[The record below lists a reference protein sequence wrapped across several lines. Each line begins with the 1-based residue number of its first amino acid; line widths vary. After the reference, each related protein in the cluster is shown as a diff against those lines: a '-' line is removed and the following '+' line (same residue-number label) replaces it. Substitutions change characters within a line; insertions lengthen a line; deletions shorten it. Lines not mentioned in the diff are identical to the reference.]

1 MQSEEQQLI
10 DGLFDRLKQAESQTG
25 ARDHAAEQRI
35 QARIREQPAAPYYM
49 AQSIIIQEAALKRM
63 DQRVKALEAQ
73 VNALQQQAAQPQQSS
88 GGFLSSL
95 FGGGHRSAPAPQ
107 QNPNYQAAQQNQAAW
122 NNAPQQPYSQQPA
135 APVQAA
141 PSRAGSF
148 IGGALQTAA
157 GVAGGVMLADM
168 LTGMF
173 HHSQPEEIV
182 NIINNDDPM
191 PVNTAEDQSMFQ
203 EFDESNNLDTFNG
216 TDDRYAS
223 NGFLDNQND
232 TFGSND
238 SFGDDSFNDDDD
250 SFL

>member
-25 ARDHAAEQRI
+25 ARDRAAEQRI

-88 GGFLSSL
+88 GGFLSNL

-107 QNPNYQAAQQNQAAW
+107 QAPNYQAAQQNQAAW
-122 NNAPQQPYSQQPA
+122 NNAPQQQPYGQGYGQPA
-135 APVQAA
+135 AA

-182 NIINNDDPM
+182 NIINNDEPM

-203 EFDESNNLDTFNG
+203 AFDESNNLDTFNG
-216 TDDRYAS
+216 TDDRYAG
-223 NGFLDNQND
+223 NGFLDQQND
-232 TFGSND
+232 TFGDD
-238 SFGDDSFNDDDD
+238 SFGDDFNNDDD

>member
-25 ARDHAAEQRI
+25 ARDQAAEQRI

-73 VNALQQQAAQPQQSS
+73 VNTLQQQAAQSQQSS
-88 GGFLSSL
+88 GGFLSNL
-95 FGGGHRSAPAPQ
+95 FGGAHRPAPQ
-107 QNPNYQAAQQNQAAW
+107 QTQNYQAAQQNQAAW
-122 NNAPQQPYSQQPA
+122 NNAPQQPYSQPA

-182 NIINNDDPM
+182 NIINDEPM
-191 PVNTAEDQSMFQ
+191 PVNTAEDQNMFQ
-203 EFDESNNLDTFNG
+203 EFDQSNNLDTFNG

-232 TFGSND
+232 TFGSDD
-238 SFGDDSFNDDDD
+238 SFGDDSFNSDDD